1 MNVKKY
7 TRTLLKIFIVFAVVF
22 ALAVSLFQLIPPEE
36 SPTIL
41 AHTPAETALISG
53 DLYCGKNLLNL
64 NAVDFD
70 KSVKILN
77 NVFYYS
83 GSYIY
88 DTSRLQFNNIPAFSV
103 GKTYTL
109 SYTVNNINDKS
120 ISLSSGYDMLSSTW
134 TSIVSIPAKT
144 TKEFIYTFEARAFNR
159 LNIIAFSSSN
169 VNFSVTNIML
179 EENSTA
185 TPYEPYIQNYSG
197 TVFPLNV
204 VDKRNP
210 YTAMIGYYA
219 LPRPLPSNIN
229 VSFFVEGIDG
239 FELNKEESPRY
250 NIGFTRTGSLE
261 YVFDNNFVNDADFYT
276 EIPLSSLSTRIIDDQ
291 LINVYQCFDMTYI
304 VLDFSSGD
312 KNDVWRIQ
320 RAVVEGDIKGYI
332 RVHSMNADYSGAYNS
347 GYGTGLNDGYY
358 IKQNDSLAIF
368 PSFFGAIADF
378 FKKFSSIEL
387 FGITLGTVV
396 ATIVIIGVTIS
407 LYKMFR

>member
-1 MNVKKY
+1 MNVKKH
-7 TRTLLKIFIVFAVVF
+7 TRTLLKIFIVFAILV
-22 ALAVSLFQLIPPEE
+22 ALAVSFLSFLPSVKKPVI
-36 SPTIL
+36 T
-41 AHTPAETALISG
+41 AHTPSETALISG

-70 KSVKILN
+70 KSVKIIN
-77 NVFYYS
+77 NVVHYS
-83 GSYIY
+83 GNYIF
-88 DTSRLQFNNIPAFSV
+88 DTSRLQFNNIPSFKSDKV
-103 GKTYTL
+103 YTL
-109 SYTVNNINDKS
+109 SYVVNNMSDKS
-120 ISLSSGYDMLSSTW
+120 ISLSSGYDMFSSNW
-134 TSIVSIPAKT
+134 ASIFDIPAKS
-144 TKEFIYTFEARAFNR
+144 TKELSYTFNARAFNR

-169 VNFSVTNIML
+169 VNFTVSNIML
-179 EENSTA
+179 EEGSKA

-250 NIGFTRTGSLE
+250 NIGFTRTSSLE

-276 EIPLSSLSTRIIDDQ
+276 EIPLSSLSTRLINDQ
-291 LINVYQCFDMTYI
+291 LINVYECFDMTYI
-304 VLDFSSGD
+304 VLDFCSGD
-312 KNDVWRIQ
+312 KDDVWRVQ
-320 RAVVEGDIKGYI
+320 RAVVNGEIKGYI

-347 GYGTGLNDGYY
+347 GYGAGLNDGYY